1 MQAVMTRLAVRPE
14 QCYFW
19 ATHAGAELDLLVVK
33 GRTRLGFE
41 IKRTSVPR
49 VTSSMRIALRDL
61 KLQRLD
67 VLHAGESTFPLA
79 HGIRAVA
86 VSRVL
91 EDLPARRA

>member
-1 MQAVMTRLAVRPE
+1 MTRLAVRPE

-19 ATHAGAELDLLVVK
+19 ATHAGAEVDLLVVQ

-49 VTSSMRIALRDL
+49 VTPSMRIALRDL

-67 VLHAGESTFPLA
+67 VLHAGEKTFLLA
-79 HGIRAVA
+79 PRIRAVA

-91 EDLPARRA
+91 KDLAPLRG